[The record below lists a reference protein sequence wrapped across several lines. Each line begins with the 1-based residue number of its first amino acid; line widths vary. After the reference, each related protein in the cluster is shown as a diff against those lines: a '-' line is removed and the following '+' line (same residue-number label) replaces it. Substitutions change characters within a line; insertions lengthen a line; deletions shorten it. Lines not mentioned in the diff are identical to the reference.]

1 MHRYQL
7 VAGRR
12 NRNDW
17 SQRHSC
23 TSCRLRAVLTEEGR
37 EIYISATNTT
47 RGDAACYTLRSMVPK
62 GEPMHG
68 AIEYQ
73 NASQHTASGRLR
85 RVTRVSIGAFHTQT
99 EAKSA
104 GMFVSISGMAEL
116 V

>member
-1 MHRYQL
+1 
-7 VAGRR
+7 
-12 NRNDW
+12 
-17 SQRHSC
+17 
-23 TSCRLRAVLTEEGR
+23 
-37 EIYISATNTT
+37 
-47 RGDAACYTLRSMVPK
+47 
-62 GEPMHG
+62 MHG